1 MSIPVITADQAA
13 SYIKNKYD
21 CYKGYS
27 EESIREVCHMWCE
40 VIEEAQNDVKK
51 EYEEKNRFMRYL
63 ITTKEVKSPFLTQWF
78 EPENHFNE
86 DVEMIVYDLVE
97 CKFTTDGKIW
107 HDIEIDHL

>member
-1 MSIPVITADQAA
+1 MFPPTCVYLMLAVVLI
-13 SYIKNKYD
+13 
-21 CYKGYS
+21 
-27 EESIREVCHMWCE
+27 
-40 VIEEAQNDVKK
+40 
-51 EYEEKNRFMRYL
+51 MRYL

-78 EPENHFNE
+78 EPENHFNA